1 MNCKEAGEMLMDLLD
16 GQLDP
21 PSRQSLLAH
30 LAGCQGC
37 AGEYAMLRRARRAME
52 LLAAKEPPMMTL
64 TLPSEPARAA
74 GGAAPVRRLWRPA
87 AAAACLAA
95 ACAAAVLLL
104 PHEKTITTAVGMDA
118 PVEITRT
125 GVSLTILSRPPE
137 WDRQGDMPVAQGQQW
152 TQKLNAAGIV
162 GDWSGQINGPG
173 QFTYLQA
180 WPGLAL
186 VRDQRVIRN
195 LQRGQA
201 EVRFADVPAG
211 IWPDSVRLRCLDDD
225 PPMKILEQNY
235 QYDLASAA
243 AVLAKHVGKG
253 LTVLFKDGQSVSGTL
268 LSFDGGTLVIQPTG
282 QGPRNIAR
290 RELAAVMFAELPQ
303 GLLSTPTLLWR
314 LANPA
319 RRTQRQFEVAYLTT
333 GLTWRADYVLR
344 LHPAGKAPAGEADPN
359 GADQSAI
366 IDRADLVGYATIVNN
381 SGVTFQDAQLK
392 LMAGDVNL
400 LIRPSPVIKY
410 NRFGRGGDT
419 RNNEPPNQMVE
430 KSFFEYHLYTLMRPT
445 TIADKETKQLEMVS
459 GAGLAMRRGY
469 IYDPAANPTAALV
482 VSEMENTEANGLGK
496 PLPKGVVRLYAP
508 DPEGVQTYVAQTT
521 IDHTPVKEKLRLPW
535 GHAFDIA
542 CSWREVDAKHAG
554 TDHHITAECSLRN
567 HKDRPVTVTV
577 IVHVPAGTYQAQCK
591 LPWHVREVGLV
602 EVPVNIPA
610 GAQTKFTFSYKFNN
624 LSGGGLRSP
633 YDQQRSDKPLTEGA
647 QQ

>member
-16 GQLDP
+16 GQLDS

-52 LLAAKEPPMMTL
+52 LLIAKEPPITTL

-95 ACAAAVLLL
+95 ACAVAALLL
-104 PHEKTITTAVGMDA
+104 VHEWTIPTAIGKDA
-118 PVEITRT
+118 PVEIRRT

-137 WDRQGDMPVAQGQQW
+137 WDRQGDMTVAQGRWKQM
-152 TQKLNAAGIV
+152 AG
-162 GDWSGQINGPG
+162 SGQSTH
-173 QFTYLQA
+173 FAA

-195 LQRGQA
+195 IQRGQA

-211 IWPDSVRLRCLDDD
+211 IWPDSVRLRCLDND
-225 PPMKILEQNY
+225 PPLKILEQNY

-243 AVLAKHVGKG
+243 AVLAKHIGKG
-253 LTVLFKDGQSVSGTL
+253 LTVLFNDGQSVSGTL
-268 LSFDGGTLVIQPTG
+268 LSYDDAALVIQPTG

-290 RELAAVMFAELPQ
+290 GELATVMFAELPQ

-366 IDRADLVGYATIVNN
+366 IDRADLVGYATVVNN

-400 LIRPSPVIKY
+400 LIRPYPVNVY
-410 NRFGRGGDT
+410 GVLVGFEAEEERTRGR
-419 RNNEPPNQMVE
+419 EQMVE
-430 KSFFEYHLYTLMRPT
+430 KSFFEYHLYTLTRPT

-459 GAGLAMRRGY
+459 GAGLAMRRSY
-469 IYDPAANPTAALV
+469 VYDPTANPTAALV
-482 VSEMENTEANGLGK
+482 VSEMENTETNGLGK

-508 DPEGVQTYVAQTT
+508 DPDGVQTYVAQAE

-554 TDHHITAECSLRN
+554 ADHHITAECSLRN
-567 HKDRPVTVTV
+567 HKEHPVTVTV
-577 IVHVPAGTYQAQCK
+577 IVHVPASTYQAQCK
-591 LPWHVREVGLV
+591 LPWHIREVGLV
-602 EVPVNIPA
+602 EVPVDIPA
-610 GAQTKFTFSYKFNN
+610 GAQTKFMFSYKFNN

-633 YDQQRSDKPLTEGA
+633 HDQQRSDKPLTEGA

>member
-16 GQLDP
+16 GQLDS

-52 LLAAKEPPMMTL
+52 LLIAKEPPITTL

-95 ACAAAVLLL
+95 ACAVAALLL
-104 PHEKTITTAVGMDA
+104 VHEWTIPTAIGKDA
-118 PVEITRT
+118 PVEIRRT

-137 WDRQGDMPVAQGQQW
+137 WDRQGDMTVAQGRWKQM
-152 TQKLNAAGIV
+152 AG
-162 GDWSGQINGPG
+162 SGQSTH
-173 QFTYLQA
+173 FAA

-195 LQRGQA
+195 IQRGQA

-225 PPMKILEQNY
+225 APLKILEQNY

-290 RELAAVMFAELPQ
+290 RELATVMFAELPQ
-303 GLLSTPTLLWR
+303 GLMSTPTLLWQ
-314 LANPA
+314 LASPA
-319 RRTQRQFEVAYLTT
+319 RRAQRQFEVAYLTT
-333 GLTWRADYVLR
+333 GLFWRADYVLR
-344 LHPAGKAPAGEADPN
+344 LHPQTQPGAAGPQTQPGAAGLQAPPE
-359 GADQSAI
+359 I
-366 IDRADLVGYATIVNN
+366 IDRADLVGYATVVNN

-400 LIRPSPVIKY
+400 LIRPYQQRYSVGPS
-410 NRFGRGGDT
+410 GGSFPGDSQQS
-419 RNNEPPNQMVE
+419 QMVE
-430 KSFFEYHLYTLMRPT
+430 KSFFEYHLYTLTRPT

-469 IYDPAANPTAALV
+469 VYDPTANPTAALV

-508 DPEGVQTYVAQTT
+508 DPEGVQTYVAQTE

-554 TDHHITAECSLRN
+554 YDHHITAEYTIRN

-577 IVHVPAGTYQAQCK
+577 IVHLPAGTYQAQCK
-591 LPWHVREVGLV
+591 LPWHIREVGLI
-602 EVPVNIPA
+602 EVPVHIPA
-610 GAQTKFTFSYKFNN
+610 GAETKFTFIYKFND

-633 YDQQRSDKPLTEGA
+633 YEKQRSDKPLTQGVE
-647 QQ
+647 Q

>member
-1 MNCKEAGEMLMDLLD
+1 MNCNQAGEMLMDLLD
-16 GQLDP
+16 GQLDS
-21 PSRQSLLAH
+21 PSRESLLAH
-30 LAGCQGC
+30 LASCPAC
-37 AGEYAMLRRARRAME
+37 AAEYAMLGRARRAME
-52 LLAAKEPPMMTL
+52 LLAAKEPPMTTL

-95 ACAAAVLLL
+95 ACAAALLML
-104 PHEKTITTAVGMDA
+104 LHVETIPTAIGMDA
-118 PVEITRT
+118 PVEIKRT

-137 WDRQGDMPVAQGQQW
+137 WDSRGDMPVAQGQQW
-152 TQKLNAAGIV
+152 KQMAG
-162 GDWSGQINGPG
+162 SGQSPY
-173 QFTYLQA
+173 FTA

-225 PPMKILEQNY
+225 PPLKILEQNY

-290 RELAAVMFAELPQ
+290 RELTAVMFAELPQ
-303 GLLSTPTLLWR
+303 GLMSTPTLLWQ
-314 LANPA
+314 LASPA

-344 LHPAGKAPAGEADPN
+344 LHPAGKAPTGEADPN
-359 GADQSAI
+359 GASQSAI

-381 SGVTFQDAQLK
+381 SGVTYQDAQLK

-400 LIRPSPVIKY
+400 LIRPFPMFNDHYRYAKDES
-410 NRFGRGGDT
+410 
-419 RNNEPPNQMVE
+419 NEQGQPNQMVE
-430 KSFFEYHLYTLMRPT
+430 KSFFEYHLYTLTRPT

-459 GAGLAMRRGY
+459 GAGLGMWRGY
-469 IYDPAANPTAALV
+469 VYDPTANPTAALV

-508 DPEGVQTYVAQTT
+508 DPDGVQTYVAQTT

-542 CSWREVDAKHAG
+542 CSWRDTDTRHNG
-554 TDHHITAECSLRN
+554 SDHHITAECSLRN

-577 IVHVPAGTYQAQCK
+577 IVHVPASTYEAQCK
-591 LPWHVREVGLV
+591 QPWHIREVGLV
-602 EVPVNIPA
+602 EVPVDIPA
-610 GAQTKFTFSYKFNN
+610 GTETKFTFSYKFND

-633 YDQQRSDKPLTEGA
+633 YEKQRSDKPLTQGVE
-647 QQ
+647 Q

>member
-1 MNCKEAGEMLMDLLD
+1 MNCNQAGEILMDLLD
-16 GQLDP
+16 GQLDS

-64 TLPSEPARAA
+64 TLPNGPARAA
-74 GGAAPVRRLWRPA
+74 GGAAPARRFWRPA

-137 WDRQGDMPVAQGQQW
+137 WDRQGDMPVAQRQWKQMEGQ
-152 TQKLNAAGIV
+152 ASDV
-162 GDWSGQINGPG
+162 GQITVNESGQI
-173 QFTYLQA
+173 TYMQA

-195 LQRGQA
+195 IQRGQA

-211 IWPDSVRLRCLDDD
+211 IWPDSVRLRCLDDE

-243 AVLAKHVGKG
+243 AVLAKHIGKG
-253 LTVLFKDGQSVSGTL
+253 LTVLFKDGQSVGGTL

-290 RELAAVMFAELPQ
+290 REVAAVMFAELPQ
-303 GLLSTPTLLWR
+303 GLLTTPTLLWQ
-314 LANPA
+314 LASPA

-359 GADQSAI
+359 GADKSAI
-366 IDRADLVGYATIVNN
+366 IDRADLVGYATVVNN

-400 LIRPSPVIKY
+400 LIRPYPIL
-410 NRFGRGGDT
+410 RRGGQWDGPSDAT
-419 RNNEPPNQMVE
+419 GVPNQMVE

-459 GAGLAMRRGY
+459 GTGLAMRRGY
-469 IYDPAANPTAALV
+469 IYDPTANPTAALV
-482 VSEMENTEANGLGK
+482 VSEMENTEENGLGK

-508 DPEGVQTYVAQTT
+508 DPDGVQTYVSQTE

-542 CSWREVDAKHAG
+542 CSWRDTNARHNGA
-554 TDHHITAECSLRN
+554 DHHITAECSLRN

-577 IVHVPAGTYQAQCK
+577 IVHIPATTYQAQCK
-591 LPWHVREVGLV
+591 LPWHVREVSLV

-610 GAQTKFTFSYKFNN
+610 GAQIKFTLSYKFND

-633 YDQQRSDKPLTEGA
+633 HDQEPPSKPLTQGVE
-647 QQ
+647 Q